1 MLAHFAEVMKPV
13 LERYFLGRFCLGRG
27 SIHTVSEHV
36 ELQRDD
42 LSPIARAAEVLGR
55 IDRVGLGQP
64 TAGPNELTAR
74 AVPNLLFCDRPCGD
88 LVLKQCSHP
97 NPEVPEQMVI
107 RQTLPQ

>member
-27 SIHTVSEHV
+27 SIHTVSEHA

-55 IDRVGLGQP
+55 VDRVGLGQP
-64 TAGPNELTAR
+64 TAGPNELTHVLFRTYCFATDR
-74 AVPNLLFCDRPCGD
+74 AATW
-88 LVLKQCSHP
+88 S
-97 NPEVPEQMVI
+97 
-107 RQTLPQ
+107 